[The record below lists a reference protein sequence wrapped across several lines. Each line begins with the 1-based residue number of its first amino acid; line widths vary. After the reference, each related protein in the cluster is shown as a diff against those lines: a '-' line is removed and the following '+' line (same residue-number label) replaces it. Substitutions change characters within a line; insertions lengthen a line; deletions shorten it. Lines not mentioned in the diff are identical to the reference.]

1 MIKYNIWIVF
11 VSSKNNMKKFLGNIW
26 IGILTY
32 LDWLKIVLSSITSVY
47 GVACCLSF
55 TTREFSH
62 PVMIFLQ
69 WVISFHPLFIF
80 FISSILLLI
89 ISIIE
94 KIKLG
99 SYAQIRTKLKDTK
112 KKLIFLRNN
121 IRELFEGLLMSFAN
135 NELNFDSQNGNNERI
150 SLYLVQK
157 DENNNIQ
164 HLYPIARYASNPE
177 YRKTRRNN
185 YSINKGCVGKAYH
198 EDWHYIGNMDEN
210 TAIEHYNYTN
220 DEFNAIRMQ
229 SKTYAA
235 ISLKDNRNN
244 VIGILVVESMQKDWM
259 LERTLKQKLSNQ
271 SKYYSEICMALCD
284 YIEPSVLLN
293 DKERNMPW

>member
-1 MIKYNIWIVF
+1 MWVIPLYSKSRMKKNFKNIW
-11 VSSKNNMKKFLGNIW
+11 KW
-26 IGILTY
+26 ILTY
-32 LDWLKIVLSSITSVY
+32 LDWLKIILSSLVSVY
-47 GVACCLSF
+47 GVACGLSF
-55 TTREFSH
+55 ATREFSH
-62 PVMIFLQ
+62 PLMIFLQ
-69 WVISFHPLFIF
+69 WAISFHPLSIFI
-80 FISSILLLI
+80 ISSILLLI
-89 ISIIE
+89 ITIIE

-99 SYAQIRTKLKDTK
+99 SYAQIRKNLKDTEG
-112 KKLIFLRNN
+112 KLRFLRNN

-135 NELNFDSQNGNNERI
+135 NELSFDTQIGNTERI

-177 YRKTRRNN
+177 YRKTRRNK

-198 EDWHYIGNMDEN
+198 EDWHYVGNMDEN
-210 TAIEHYNYTN
+210 TAIEHYNYTT
-220 DEFNAIRMQ
+220 DEYNVIRMK

-244 VIGILVVESMQKDWM
+244 IIGILVVESMQEDWM

-271 SKYYSEICMALCD
+271 SKYYSEICMTLSD